1 MNVKLKQRKKSEDLW
16 MRVQAQI
23 HTHTETPKH
32 NESSWSDR
40 VTKLLK

>member
-1 MNVKLKQRKKSEDLW
+1 MNIKLKQRKKSEDLW

-23 HTHTETPKH
+23 HTHTPKY